1 MKKLTITLSLG
12 TILSAMTMVPHAAA
26 QDTSTE
32 NLPRTT
38 DEPGGA
44 LRLRDRVVPLPEDA
58 ELLQE
63 ANSLMLAGKKDAAT
77 IIYELRGGKIR
88 YRVIGG
94 TISETKRAQI
104 DAAVAVMQQ
113 RIDK

>member
-1 MKKLTITLSLG
+1 MKKLMMTLSLG
-12 TILSAMTMVPHAAA
+12 ATLSAMTMVPDAAA
-26 QDTSTE
+26 QDASTE

-44 LRLRDRVVPLPEDA
+44 MRLRDRVVPLPEDA

-63 ANSLMLAGKKDAAT
+63 AKSLMLAGKIDAAT
-77 IIYELRGGKIR
+77 IIYELKGGKIR

-104 DAAVAVMQQ
+104 DAAVLVMQQ
-113 RIDK
+113 RIDQ